1 MFRKRPKGAGGAGTV
16 ETTSLRRWVIAAG
29 LLALLCFT
37 SSSAY
42 DAWRSYRQIVTDTH
56 RGLNGLA
63 KALAEQAEGSLQ
75 TIDLLLRETA
85 SWYEVKRAEP
95 EEQLNESLAR
105 RAAGLS
111 HVRLV
116 AITDGEGITRFH
128 SRDIASPMQDLSG
141 RPFFVAQRDHPIGG
155 MFLSDPIVTRVEQRP
170 AVVLSRRLARSDGAF
185 DGIVYAVVDLEE
197 FQNLYR
203 MIDLGTGSAINLM
216 RNDGMLVVRQPAIE
230 GAQGRHFP
238 ELVAAARS
246 PDGLVVTAVDRIPR
260 FVGVAPVPGF
270 PLIAAV
276 TREKS
281 VALETWREEAEHVAV
296 RTVVIVTLGV
306 LAIVGFVR
314 QLRRVERGERALR
327 ASEERYA
334 LAMEGANEG
343 HWDWSLVGGPS
354 YLSPRMKALHGRSVE
369 APVTTRAQW
378 LKELDIHPDDRPM
391 MERAAREHLEGR
403 SDHYELEYRVRQ
415 SDGKWHW
422 LQVRGR
428 CIRDATGRAYRFLGS
443 AIDVT
448 ARKVIEEEKACLEQQ
463 LRQSQKLEAM
473 GTLAGGIAHDFN
485 NILGA
490 ILGYGEMAQK
500 RAPEGSSERRYIDHV
515 MQAGGRAKALVERI
529 LAFSRSGVGDRV
541 PVNVQEAVAEALGLL
556 SASLRPGVRLVT
568 NLMAAN
574 AAVIGDP
581 TELHQ
586 VVMNLCTN
594 AMQAMPDG
602 GVLDVALTRANLDT
616 SKTLSHGSVDA
627 GDYVA
632 LRVSDTGVGIAPQ
645 FADRIFDPFFTT
657 KGVGEGTGLGLA
669 LVHGIVAD
677 LRGAIDVST
686 GEGDGTTFTIWL
698 PVNGEAAAVERHAV
712 RASPTGTGQTI
723 MVVDDERPLVML
735 AEETLAELGY
745 EGVGFDS
752 SVAALAAFRES
763 PQRFDAVLTDETMPE
778 LAGTDLVQRLR
789 MLRADIPI
797 VLMSGFAGTRLI
809 ERARIAGI
817 NDVLRKPLQRR
828 DIAESLGR
836 IFGSDHASVADVTA
850 QAAAVAEAQP

>member
-1 MFRKRPKGAGGAGTV
+1 
-16 ETTSLRRWVIAAG
+16 
-29 LLALLCFT
+29 
-37 SSSAY
+37 
-42 DAWRSYRQIVTDTH
+42 
-56 RGLNGLA
+56 
-63 KALAEQAEGSLQ
+63 
-75 TIDLLLRETA
+75 
-85 SWYEVKRAEP
+85 
-95 EEQLNESLAR
+95 
-105 RAAGLS
+105 
-111 HVRLV
+111 
-116 AITDGEGITRFH
+116 
-128 SRDIASPMQDLSG
+128 
-141 RPFFVAQRDHPIGG
+141 
-155 MFLSDPIVTRVEQRP
+155 
-170 AVVLSRRLARSDGAF
+170 VLSRRLARSDGAF

-197 FQNLYR
+197 FQSLYR
-203 MIDLGTGSAINLM
+203 TIDLGQGSAINLM
-216 RNDGMLVVRQPAIE
+216 RYDGMLVVRQPAIK
-230 GAQGRHFP
+230 GVQGRHFP
-238 ELVAAARS
+238 ELVDAGRS
-246 PDGLVVTAVDRIPR
+246 PDGFVVSAVDRIPR

-270 PLIAAV
+270 PLVAAV

-281 VALETWREEAEHVAV
+281 VALKTWREETEHVAV
-296 RTVVIVTLGV
+296 RTVVLVTLGL
-306 LAIVGFVR
+306 LAIIGFVR
-314 QLRRVERGERALR
+314 QLRRVEQGERALR

-343 HWDWSLVGGPS
+343 HWDWSLVDGPS
-354 YLSPRMKALHGRSVE
+354 YLSPKMKVLHGRAVE

-378 LKELDIHPDDRPM
+378 LAEVDIHPDDRPM
-391 MERAAREHLEGR
+391 MERAAREHLEGL
-403 SDHYELEYRVRQ
+403 SDHYELEYRVRHA
-415 SDGKWHW
+415 DGTWHW

-428 CIRDATGRAYRFLGS
+428 CIRDAAGRAYRFLGS

-448 ARKVIEEEKACLEQQ
+448 ARKMAEEAKACLEQQ

-500 RAPEGSSERRYIDHV
+500 RAPENSSERRYIDNV

-529 LAFSRSGVGDRV
+529 LTFSRSGVGDRV
-541 PVNVQEAVAEALGLL
+541 PVNVQAAVAEALELL

-568 NLMAAN
+568 HLTAGN

-602 GVLDVALTRANLDT
+602 GVLDVALTRTNLDAP
-616 SKTLSHGSVDA
+616 KTVSHGSIDPGA
-627 GDYVA
+627 YVT
-632 LRVSDTGVGIAPQ
+632 LCVTDTGVGIAPQ
-645 FADRIFDPFFTT
+645 LADRIFDPFFTT

-677 LRGAIDVST
+677 LQGAIDVST
-686 GEGDGTTFTIWL
+686 RPGAGTTFAIWL
-698 PVNGEAAAVERHAV
+698 PIKGEATAAERNVV
-712 RASPTGTGQTI
+712 RTLPMGAGQTI
-723 MVVDDERPLVML
+723 MVVDDERALVLL

-778 LAGTDLVQRLR
+778 LAGSDLVRRLR
-789 MLRADIPI
+789 TLRPDMPI

-809 ERARIAGI
+809 ERARIAGVH
-817 NDVLRKPLQRR
+817 DVLRKPLQRR

-836 IFGSDHASVADVTA
+836 IFSVERAPV
-850 QAAAVAEAQP
+850 